1 MPRAKEHR
9 RINIIGGVVIG
20 GLRNV
25 KRQTE
30 RMKLDPSRSFDWGEL
45 LVSVALS
52 GAATLATYRVP
63 DMIEPADSWDHRGSF
78 HSVTVLALSAGA
90 ALAVQETNLPPL
102 IRDAISDAFTGNA
115 LHLAADAR
123 TKMGLQLI

>member
-9 RINIIGGVVIG
+9 RINIIGGIVIG
-20 GLRNV
+20 GLRNI

-30 RMKLDPSRSFDWGEL
+30 RMELDPSLSFDLGEL

-52 GAATLATYRVP
+52 GAATTATFRVP
-63 DMIEPADSWDHRGSF
+63 DIIEPANNWDHRGSF
-78 HSVTVLALSAGA
+78 HSYTVLALSVGG
-90 ALAVQETNLPPL
+90 ALAVQEANLHPL
-102 IRDAISDAFTGNA
+102 IRDAISDALMGNA